1 MYRCTEAYLLIL
13 CAHPNG
19 WEHEFFP
26 HTVESHTQA
35 HPILVVGDGPSRT
48 IETRA
53 DYITFEQETCE
64 LRSISINSDCSFSD
78 DMRLFNSLSAL
89 LL

>member
-19 WEHEFFP
+19 WEHKFFP

-53 DYITFEQETCE
+53 DDITFEQETCE
-64 LRSISINSDCSFSD
+64 FQSTQIAAFQNI
-78 DMRLFNSLSAL
+78 MRLFNSLSAVPL
-89 LL
+89 QS